1 MKLKGVLVSHFFAN
15 HTFINSQYLGS
26 SWYRRLVTWASHYP
40 SYSHLFSCSS
50 TISGS
55 LQFCYWS
62 SIVTEPFFCLFA
74 YKSSYTDSLRE
85 FIIKLRAAAP
95 SSLYDSGEICQFFTI
110 AVILVGTSLLL
121 AGRTEGP
128 NHNSTPNQHL
138 NNKLANHN
146 NSRPPGLFQPQPLSK
161 GINLSEGKQRL
172 ELSYE
177 APESRKIELKFSIL
191 NQKAL

>member
-15 HTFINSQYLGS
+15 HTVINSQYLGS

-95 SSLYDSGEICQFFTI
+95 SSLYDSGEICQFFTL
-110 AVILVGTSLLL
+110 AVVKFVNV
-121 AGRTEGP
+121 A
-128 NHNSTPNQHL
+128 
-138 NNKLANHN
+138 
-146 NSRPPGLFQPQPLSK
+146 K
-161 GINLSEGKQRL
+161 GCWK
-172 ELSYE
+172 ELSRKLWPLKELDHYLTMQCPLIICANFSFYQTYE
-177 APESRKIELKFSIL
+177 SAMSKVFNLPLQFSSLK
-191 NQKAL
+191 K